1 MAACGTDT
9 TSREDAPVSDT
20 HDHDKTT
27 FVRVPDAA
35 KDAPETDA
43 DTAGAHD
50 QTFMM
55 KPSARAREAAAALS
69 AEREAKRSQT
79 LPPPPPERGPSLDSV
94 DFDVTAGFGDEAP
107 AEADEFFDI
116 TQGADSPAAAADV
129 IDPTREPAPAAA
141 PASAPSPA
149 PTSAPAPPVDAGG
162 GGGKLVLIAII
173 VAAVVAAGLWFAL
186 R

>member
-1 MAACGTDT
+1 M
-9 TSREDAPVSDT
+9 SDT

-27 FVRVPDAA
+27 FVRAPGATA
-35 KDAPETDA
+35 ETPETP
-43 DTAGAHD
+43 TESVSGHD

-79 LPPPPPERGPSLDSV
+79 LPPPPPDRGPSLDTV
-94 DFDVTAGFGDEAP
+94 DFDVTAGFDDEP
-107 AEADEFFDI
+107 AAVGDEFFDI
-116 TQGADSPAAAADV
+116 TQGADVPAADSHEAA
-129 IDPTREPAPAAA
+129 PPPAV
-141 PASAPSPA
+141 PASAPA
-149 PTSAPAPPVDAGG
+149 PTPPPMAEAPAAPAAG

-173 VAAVVAAGLWFAL
+173 VAAVIAGGLWFAM